1 MPELIAYYAIKQWL
15 QTFPYRI
22 ELNLVTFLR

>member
-1 MPELIAYYAIKQWL
+1 MLELIAYYAIKQWL

-22 ELNLVTFLR
+22 ELDLVTFSR

>member
-1 MPELIAYYAIKQWL
+1 MPELIAYYVIQQWL

-22 ELNLVTFLR
+22 ELDLVTFLR

>member
-1 MPELIAYYAIKQWL
+1 MPELIAYYAINQWL

-22 ELNLVTFLR
+22 ELDLVTFFQ